1 MNLSQLLVDALDYVR
16 QFRGQVFVVKLSGEA
31 LIDDEILTSVAQDL
45 ILLDHVGIHPV
56 VVHGGGHGITQA
68 MEKFGKKPAFVEGLR
83 VTDEETMEIV
93 EMVLSG
99 KENNKIV
106 ASINKLGGEAV
117 GFSGKS
123 GSLFSAKKMK
133 EKVDVGLVGEITEV
147 KTRVIETQL
156 DHDYIPV
163 VSPVGLG
170 EKGETLNINA
180 DTAAAELAK
189 KIGATKIILLTNV
202 QGVLDEK
209 GKLLTKL
216 TIKEA
221 KKLIKD
227 KKASGGMIP
236 KLEACITALEGG
248 VKQAHIIKAGKHA
261 LLEEI
266 LTKEGTGTM
275 LVK

>member
-1 MNLSQLLVDALDYVR
+1 VI
-16 QFRGQVFVVKLSGEA
+16 KLSGEA
-31 LIDDEILTSVAQDL
+31 LADEEVLNSVAQDL
-45 ILLDHVGIHPV
+45 ILLEHVGICPV

-68 MEKFGKKPAFVEGLR
+68 MEKFGKKPKFVDGLR
-83 VTDEETMEIV
+83 VTDEETMDIV

-106 ASINKLGGEAV
+106 AAVNKLGGEAV

-123 GSLFSAKKMK
+123 GSLFSAKKK
-133 EKVDVGLVGEITEV
+133 AGKVDVGLVGEITNV
-147 KTRVIETQL
+147 KTKIIQTQL
-156 DHDYIPV
+156 EHGYIPV
-163 VSPVGLG
+163 VSPVALG

-189 KIGATKIILLTNV
+189 KMNATKIIMLTNV
-202 QGVLDEK
+202 EGVLDEK
-209 GKLLTKL
+209 GKLITKL
-216 TIKEA
+216 TTKEA
-221 KKLIKD
+221 KKLIKN

-236 KLEACITALEGG
+236 KLEACTAALEDG

-266 LTKEGTGTM
+266 LTREGTGTM
-275 LVK
+275 LTK